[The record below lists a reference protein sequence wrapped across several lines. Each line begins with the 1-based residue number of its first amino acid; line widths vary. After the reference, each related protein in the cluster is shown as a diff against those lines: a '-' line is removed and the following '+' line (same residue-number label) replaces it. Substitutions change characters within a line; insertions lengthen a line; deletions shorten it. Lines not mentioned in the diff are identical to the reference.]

1 MLNLCDPYVAE
12 FFFSKNIIIVE
23 GDTEYTAL
31 QDIITG
37 NKNKYKDI
45 HIIRAR

>member
-23 GDTEYTAL
+23 GDTEYTAF
-31 QDIITG
+31 QEIMRTDRE
-37 NKNKYKDI
+37 KYKDI